1 MDTSLRFLAS
11 RKTKR
16 RWLSGCFLL
25 GILFQPARSQAI
37 LEFLT
42 PQRLPAGGRVEIRT
56 PEGIDCSS
64 QQSDRPFVNV
74 GGGVRP
80 DPLIGIE
87 PEPLAGVSIT
97 IPFGIDQGNCNKLIE
112 MEEASSRVRKA
123 QELYELGVIDED
135 EFNAVARKSYESL
148 LDPER

>member
-1 MDTSLRFLAS
+1 MDTSLRFFAS

-16 RWLSGCFLL
+16 RWFSSCFLI
-25 GILFQPARSQAI
+25 GVLFQPARSQAV

-42 PQRLPAGGRVEIRT
+42 PGRLPAGGRVEIRT

-80 DPLIGIE
+80 DPLIGLE
-87 PEPLAGVSIT
+87 PEPLAGISIT
-97 IPFGIDQGNCNKLIE
+97 IPFGIEQGNCDELIE
-112 MEEASSRVRKA
+112 MEEGSSRVRKA
-123 QELYELGVIDED
+123 QELYELGIIDED
-135 EFNAVARKSYESL
+135 EFNAVARKVYKLL
-148 LDPER
+148 LDR